1 MNVATTIETMT
12 SARLFAIGERGVQ
25 LIRGRQV
32 SASQM
37 NAQIHAAV
45 SAFWGVRLDT
55 AIATNAGETCRYLVV
70 NRAASSAAVLTY
82 VQQLAAERIASDESR
97 DLYRIR
103 D

>member
-1 MNVATTIETMT
+1 MEVAGPLLEL
-12 SARLFAIGERGVQ
+12 SSSPDAGVT
-25 LIRGRQV
+25 RP
-32 SASQM
+32 A
-37 NAQIHAAV
+37 
-45 SAFWGVRLDT
+45 

-70 NRAASSAAVLTY
+70 NRAASPAAVLTY